1 MQTEPLDHRA
11 VIEILH
17 QHGRPRAVEQGSQY
31 QAQDRARDASFR
43 RVVGEQGSKASHRIE
58 ASDRQPN
65 GCQRAD
71 DSCWQ
76 GDVMGEI
83 GPQITIELA
92 HLAHDPKQIT
102 RIKAAAPPSDAMQLK
117 PFGLDCRTMA
127 INASCDVHLEARIAC
142 RARHRKPM
150 RDEVPV
156 LGYEID
162 YAWGRGARFGYR
174 RADSHRGR
182 EHVREL
188 RDRADDVIETSGACR
203 LD

>member
-1 MQTEPLDHRA
+1 
-11 VIEILH
+11 
-17 QHGRPRAVEQGSQY
+17 
-31 QAQDRARDASFR
+31 
-43 RVVGEQGSKASHRIE
+43 
-58 ASDRQPN
+58 
-65 GCQRAD
+65 
-71 DSCWQ
+71 
-76 GDVMGEI
+76 MGEI

-92 HLAHDPKQIT
+92 HFAHDSNQIT

-127 INASCDVHLEARIAC
+127 INASCDVHLEARIAG
-142 RARHRKPM
+142 RARHRKPV

-162 YAWGRGARFGYR
+162 HARSGGARFGYR

-188 RDRADDVIETSGACR
+188 RDRADDVIEAGGARR
-203 LD
+203 LHDENIVGAQLIEPDTFGRRGEKTPQSFDGCGNLRVGTTVCEVGTNPFRLRPQARDRKDQPI